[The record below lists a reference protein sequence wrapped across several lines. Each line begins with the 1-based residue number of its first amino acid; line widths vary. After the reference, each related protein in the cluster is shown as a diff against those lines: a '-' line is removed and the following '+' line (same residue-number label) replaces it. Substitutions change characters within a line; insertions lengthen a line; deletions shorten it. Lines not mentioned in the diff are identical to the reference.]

1 MQKKYI
7 GLIIG
12 ILILI
17 VLASGCIFI
26 SGSFQDLS
34 DNSNIS
40 NNSDNGTFSANGV
53 SFNYPSNWYLSQNTA
68 TGPTFSVS
76 VFRYNSTDSTGLR
89 LYIMPSNESTQD
101 VINKGRNF
109 VVSNGT
115 IISNGTLK
123 IDGNTAYQVT
133 CMDNNNGS
141 SKNMRY
147 EGISFVKNGKMYS
160 FLLQAPNKDF
170 DKEKSN
176 FDLILNSFKIQ

>member
-17 VLASGCIFI
+17 VLASGCIYF
-26 SGSFQDLS
+26 
-34 DNSNIS
+34 NSNNTKNTGYNTSIKTYS
-40 NNSDNGTFSANGV
+40 GNGIN
-53 SFNYPSNWYLSQNTA
+53 FNYPANWQLFQNPA

-76 VFRYNSTDSTGLR
+76 VFRYNSMNSTGLWI
-89 LYIMPSNESTQD
+89 YIMPSNESTQD
-101 VINKGRNF
+101 IINNMRNT
-109 VVSNGT
+109 VVPNGT
-115 IISNGTLK
+115 IISKGTLK

-133 CMDNNNGS
+133 GVDNSNGPT
-141 SKNMRY
+141 KNMRL

-170 DKEKSN
+170 DKEKQN
-176 FDLILNSFKIQ
+176 FNLILNSFKIQ

>member
-12 ILILI
+12 FL
-17 VLASGCIFI
+17 VLVVSSSGCISTGGLVNNLNNGNSTY
-26 SGSFQDLS
+26 SG
-34 DNSNIS
+34 
-40 NNSDNGTFSANGV
+40 NGI
-53 SFNYPSNWYLSQNTA
+53 SFNYPSNWRLSQNNA

-76 VFRYNSTDSTGLR
+76 VFRYNSTDSTGLWIF
-89 LYIMPSNESTQD
+89 IMPSNESTQD
-101 VINKGRNF
+101 VINNGRNF

-133 CMDNNNGS
+133 CIDNNNGS
-141 SKNMRY
+141 STNMRY
-147 EGISFVKNGKMYS
+147 EGINFVKNGKMYS
-160 FLLQAPNKDF
+160 FFLQAPNKDF

-176 FDLILNSFKIQ
+176 FDLILNSFKVQ